1 MTRYISNRVEV
12 TKLIIIVIITIITF
26 TIAQPTDIRC
36 CHGSAIADNKLY
48 IGGGLTG
55 AGEDIF
61 TDDFF
66 SLDLTVSFSTLSP
79 TDMPY
84 KENPNVLV
92 KCNGHTLVYA
102 VTKNGGMIFLFGGFR
117 SEPKGSAIYGY
128 SLELNAWS
136 EVIPTNGVNMPVE
149 STTKIVGVTD
159 SSLNNI
165 YVFDNATMYVY
176 DALQKSLYIAP
187 DLAPYQI
194 YYYATVM
201 LSTDEIAYIGGGK
214 RDNNDN
220 QNNIPMDQ
228 ILLYNTKISTWST
241 KTAKVSDGVVP
252 SPRKGHSASIA
263 PDGRIFIYGGFDGDE
278 NAIESTGSY
287 PVFAVL
293 EYNNGEFAWSS
304 PQLFG
309 QLYQF
314 RIYHSSHIF
323 GNNLII
329 SFGRNLTHNR
339 LNTIDIIDISN
350 RDNYKVITDFVPP
363 GYVSSTPSPSPSSS
377 SSSKNSIII
386 ASVVVSVGSLII
398 IGCTYYFIRRYRY
411 RNVIPTPSSGER
423 I

>member
-1 MTRYISNRVEV
+1 MMKLIILV

-55 AGEDIF
+55 LAGEDIF

-241 KTAKVSDGVVP
+241 KNAKVSDGVVP

-350 RDNYKVITDFVPP
+350 RDNYKVITDFIPP
-363 GYVSSTPSPSPSSS
+363 GYVSSTPSPSPSPSS